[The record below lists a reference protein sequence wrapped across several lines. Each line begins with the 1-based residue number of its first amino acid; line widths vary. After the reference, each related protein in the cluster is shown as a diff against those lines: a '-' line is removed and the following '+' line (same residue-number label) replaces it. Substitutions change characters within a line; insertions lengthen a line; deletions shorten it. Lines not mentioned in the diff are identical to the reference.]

1 MAVLVYQR
9 VNVPTLQH
17 LGIQCTNEYIQHLG
31 IGENS
36 PEKHAGNPSFGNHGI
51 LFFFET
57 IHWQPFGRPKG
68 DESMFYRQVF
78 KDPPAVRKSRLQS
91 RVECGNSTACSSE
104 RSENT
109 FRNNHFSL
117 FYFNEVKS
125 CFATFA
131 FFSCHSL
138 QLERRD
144 PVSLGR
150 NFRRSISSRLVKW
163 YEIVVCCHKRLTH
176 QSFYSLWQ
184 RVPGEALCP
193 GETGF
198 ASVGMHRDEWTGR
211 LQWLRRTVHVRAR
224 LCTVRLYKSEF
235 SDEFLQWVRNSEDS
249 EDSENSEASV
259 SGSYE
264 PGT

>member
-1 MAVLVYQR
+1 
-9 VNVPTLQH
+9 
-17 LGIQCTNEYIQHLG
+17 
-31 IGENS
+31 
-36 PEKHAGNPSFGNHGI
+36 
-51 LFFFET
+51 
-57 IHWQPFGRPKG
+57 
-68 DESMFYRQVF
+68 MFYRQVF

-150 NFRRSISSRLVKW
+150 NFRRSISSLVKW
-163 YEIVVCCHKRLTH
+163 YEIVVCCQRLTH
-176 QSFYSLWQ
+176 QSFYSQQ

-198 ASVGMHRDEWTGR
+198 ASVGMHRDE
-211 LQWLRRTVHVRAR
+211 
-224 LCTVRLYKSEF
+224 
-235 SDEFLQWVRNSEDS
+235 
-249 EDSENSEASV
+249 
-259 SGSYE
+259 
-264 PGT
+264 